1 MHPLEE
7 TFAALGVREPEAIGD
22 PDTVVARLIE
32 RYDRATEAVRHT
44 FREFEAGG
52 EPPAPAPATYP
63 FLGLRVGAESLNID
77 ARYAFGALTDPGIFG
92 TTVTRPRLFA
102 GYLLDNVRRLM
113 AHHGV
118 EMVVGRSDRPIP
130 LPFVVDRSG
139 LELAGDRVAQVW
151 NRFVLPDLR
160 YTDDRVANGFYRPPD
175 TPIQPLALF
184 TAERTDYSLQ
194 RLYHYTGTAPEYF
207 QRFVLLTNYQRYVDR
222 FVHFG
227 RELVHESD
235 EFEALVEPGDAI
247 TAPADW
253 RAPAD
258 VGEPPQHLPQ
268 MPAYHLFRSDRRGIS
283 LVNIGVGP
291 SNARTITDHL
301 AVLRPHCWLMLGHCA
316 GLRRSQQLGDY
327 VLAHGYVRDDHVLD
341 QELPLFVPVPPIA
354 EVQVALQ
361 EAVARVTG
369 LDGLDLKTRMRTG
382 TVATTDNRNWELRYA
397 ELYERLNQSR
407 AIAVDMESA
416 TIAANGFRFRV
427 PYGTLLCVSDKPL
440 HGELKLRGMADQFY
454 RQRVSQHLEIGIEA
468 LRILREGGTDVL
480 HSRKL
485 RSFDE
490 PAFR

>member
-1 MHPLEE
+1 MQALEE
-7 TFAALGVREPEAIGD
+7 SFAALGVREPEAVDD
-22 PDTVVARLIE
+22 PERVVARLIE
-32 RYDRATEAVRHT
+32 CYEHATEKVGTA
-44 FREFEAGG
+44 FRAFEAGH
-52 EPPAPAPATYP
+52 EPAPPNDATYP
-63 FLGLRVGAESLNID
+63 FLGLRVDAGRLNID
-77 ARYAFGALTDPGIFG
+77 ARLAFGALTDPGIFG
-92 TTVTRPRLFA
+92 TTVTRPRLFE
-102 GYLLDNVRRLM
+102 GYLLDNARRLM
-113 AHHGV
+113 EHHDV
-118 EMVVGRSDRPIP
+118 PMVVGRSDRPIP

-139 LELAGDRVAQVW
+139 LELAGERVAEVW

-160 YTDDRVANGFYRPPD
+160 FTDDRVANGFYRPPE

-194 RLYHYTGTAPEYF
+194 RLYHYTATAPEYF

-222 FVHFG
+222 FVAYG
-227 RELVHESD
+227 REIVHGDD
-235 EFEALVEPGDAI
+235 EFEALIEPGNAV
-247 TAPADW
+247 TAPAGW
-253 RAPAD
+253 QPVGD
-258 VGEPPQHLPQ
+258 VGEEPMHLPQ
-268 MPAYHLFRSDRRGIS
+268 MPAYHLFREDRRGIT
-283 LVNIGVGP
+283 LINIGVGP
-291 SNARTITDHL
+291 SNARNITDHL

-361 EAVARVTG
+361 DAVARVTG
-369 LDGLDLKTRMRTG
+369 LTGLDLKTRMRTG

-416 TIAANGFRFRV
+416 TMAANGFRFRV

>member
-1 MHPLEE
+1 MDELEAL
-7 TFAALGVREPEAIGD
+7 FAALGVQDPKALDEPAAVVDRITRLYERSAEAIR
-22 PDTVVARLIE
+22 TAFQ
-32 RYDRATEAVRHT
+32 A
-44 FREFEAGG
+44 FEAGE
-52 EPPAPAPATYP
+52 EPAAPDTATYP
-63 FLGLRVGAESLNID
+63 FVGLKVDPDRLNID
-77 ARYAFGALTDPGIFG
+77 ARLAFGALTDPGVFG
-92 TTVTRPRLFA
+92 TTLTRPGLLRS
-102 GYLLDNVRRLM
+102 YLLDNVGRLM
-113 AHHGV
+113 THHGV
-118 EMVVGRSDRPIP
+118 PMVVGRSNRLIP

-139 LELAGDRVAQVW
+139 LELAGERTAELW
-151 NRFVLPDLR
+151 SRFVLPDLR
-160 YTDDRVANGFYRPPD
+160 YTDDRVANGFYREPSE
-175 TPIQPLALF
+175 PIQPLSLF

-194 RLYHYTGTAPEYF
+194 RLYHYTATAPEYF

-222 FVHFG
+222 FVEFG
-227 RELVHESD
+227 RRIVFETD
-235 EFEALVEPGDAI
+235 EFSALIEPGNAI
-247 TAPADW
+247 TAPPHVDLAGPSGTP
-253 RAPAD
+253 PA
-258 VGEPPQHLPQ
+258 HLPQ
-268 MPAYHLFRSDRRGIS
+268 MPAYHLYRGDQRGIT
-283 LVNIGVGP
+283 LINIGVGP

-301 AVLRPHCWLMLGHCA
+301 AVLRPHCWVMLGHCA

-354 EVQVALQ
+354 EVQVAMQ
-361 EAVARVTG
+361 AAVAKVTG
-369 LDGLDLKTRMRTG
+369 LEGLDLKTRMRTG

-440 HGELKLRGMADQFY
+440 HGELKLRGMANAFY
-454 RQRVSQHLEIGIEA
+454 QQRVAQHLEIGIEA
-468 LRILREGGTDVL
+468 MRILREGGTDVL

>member
-1 MHPLEE
+1 MDALVEL
-7 TFAALGVREPEAIGD
+7 FASLGIREPKALTT
-22 PDTVVARLIE
+22 PDDVVAEVSALYE
-32 RYDRATEAVRHT
+32 RSTQAIRTT
-44 FREFEAGG
+44 FRDFEAGG
-52 EPPAPAPATYP
+52 EPPAPADATYP
-63 FLGLRVGAESLNID
+63 FLGLRVPPERLNID
-77 ARYAFGALTDPGIFG
+77 ARLAFGALTDPGVFG
-92 TTVTRPRLFA
+92 TTVTRPGLFV
-102 GYLLDNVRRLM
+102 GYLRDNVQRLM
-113 AHHGV
+113 NHHEV
-118 EMVVGRSDRPIP
+118 PMVVGRSNRLIP

-139 LELAGDRVAQVW
+139 LELAGERTADLMR
-151 NRFVLPDLR
+151 RFVLPDLR
-160 YTDDRVANGFYRPPD
+160 YTDDRVANGFYREPSEA
-175 TPIQPLALF
+175 IQPLSLF

-194 RLYHYTGTAPEYF
+194 RLYHYTGSDPEYF

-222 FVHFG
+222 FVEHG
-227 RELVHESD
+227 KKLVFESD
-235 EFEALVEPGDAI
+235 EFEALVEPGNAI
-247 TAPADW
+247 TAPPHFEPDGPSGTP
-253 RAPAD
+253 PA
-258 VGEPPQHLPQ
+258 HLPQ
-268 MPAYHLFRSDRRGIS
+268 MPAYHLFRKDRRGITMI
-283 LVNIGVGP
+283 NIGVGP

-361 EAVARVTG
+361 EAVAKVTG
-369 LDGLDLKTRMRTG
+369 LRGLDLKTRMRTG

-440 HGELKLRGMADQFY
+440 HGELKLRGMANAFY
-454 RQRVSQHLEIGIEA
+454 QQRVAQHLEIGIQA
-468 LRILREGGTDVL
+468 MRTLREGGTDVL

-490 PAFR
+490 PA

>member
-1 MHPLEE
+1 MHALEE
-7 TFAALGVREPEAIGD
+7 TFRALGVQEPVALDD
-22 PDTVVARLIE
+22 PTRVVE
-32 RYDRATEAVRHT
+32 RVVELYDSAAEMIHAG
-44 FREFEAGG
+44 FREFETGG
-52 EPPAPAPATYP
+52 EPSAPRAATYP
-63 FLGLRVGAESLNID
+63 FLGLRVDAERLNID
-77 ARYAFGALTDPGIFG
+77 ARLAFGALTDPGIFG
-92 TTVTRPRLFA
+92 TTITRPRLFR
-102 GYLLDNVRRLM
+102 GYLLDNAERLM
-113 AHHGV
+113 RHHRV
-118 EMVVGRSDRPIP
+118 PMVVGRSERPIP

-139 LELAGDRVAQVW
+139 LELASERLAGLWR
-151 NRFVLPDLR
+151 RFVLPDLR
-160 YTDDRVANGFYRPPD
+160 YTDDRVANGFYRPPE
-175 TPIQPLALF
+175 TPIQPLSLF

-194 RLYHYTGTAPEYF
+194 RLYHYTATAPEYF

-222 FVHFG
+222 FVAFG
-227 RELVHESD
+227 RKAVATSD
-235 EFEALVEPGDAI
+235 EYDALVEPGNAV
-247 TAPADW
+247 TAP
-253 RAPAD
+253 PGHLLEGP
-258 VGEPPQHLPQ
+258 VGEPLANLPQ
-268 MPAYHLFRSDRRGIS
+268 MPAYHLFRPDRSGIT

-301 AVLRPHCWLMLGHCA
+301 AVLRPHCWIMLGHCA

-361 EAVARVTG
+361 QAVARVTG
-369 LDGLDLKTRMRTG
+369 LEGLDLKTRMRTG

-440 HGELKLRGMADQFY
+440 HGELKLRGMADSFY
-454 RQRVSQHLEIGIEA
+454 RQRVSQHLEIGIES